1 MRQQE
6 SVNHGNIINCTTTV
20 ITAVVVLIFLFSC
33 SGGTDRAESDIV
45 ASDSTAVMST
55 YGVTTLISDS
65 GRISYKI
72 EAEEWSIFNKRRPPY
87 WSFEKGLYL
96 EKYDRNMNIEA
107 TVKCDTAY
115 YFNEDK
121 LWKLL
126 GNIDIKNSKNEK
138 FLVVSG
144 KGVIRFRHAL
154 GGEVMEYFV
163 SGDKLEVVDMR
174 YFRFSPKVRIRK
186 IFNLGR
192 KLLCTLRCFCF

>member
-138 FLVVSG
+138 FLTDTLYWDQG
-144 KGVIRFRHAL
+144 KEMIYSDAYIRI
-154 GGEVMEYFV
+154 EQ
-163 SGDKLEVVDMR
+163 GDQITEG
-174 YFRFSPKVRIRK
+174 YGFSSNQ
-186 IFNLGR
+186 NLSVWQIKNTKGIYAIE
-192 KLLCTLRCFCF
+192 K

>member
-72 EAEEWSIFNKRRPPY
+72 EAEEWSIFNKRKPPY

-138 FLVVSG
+138 FLTDTLYWDQG
-144 KGVIRFRHAL
+144 KEMIYSDAYIRI
-154 GGEVMEYFV
+154 EQ
-163 SGDKLEVVDMR
+163 GDQITEG
-174 YFRFSPKVRIRK
+174 YGFSSNQ
-186 IFNLGR
+186 NLSVWQIKNTKGIYAIEE
-192 KLLCTLRCFCF
+192 

>member
-72 EAEEWSIFNKRRPPY
+72 EAEEWSIFNKRRRPY

-138 FLVVSG
+138 FLTDTLYWDQG
-144 KGVIRFRHAL
+144 KEMIYSDAYIRI
-154 GGEVMEYFV
+154 EQ
-163 SGDKLEVVDMR
+163 GDQITEG
-174 YFRFSPKVRIRK
+174 YGFSSNQ
-186 IFNLGR
+186 NLSVWQIKNTKGIYAIEE
-192 KLLCTLRCFCF
+192 

>member
-33 SGGTDRAESDIV
+33 SGGTNRAESDIV

-138 FLVVSG
+138 FQTDTLYWDQG
-144 KGVIRFRHAL
+144 KEMIYSDAYIRI
-154 GGEVMEYFV
+154 EQ
-163 SGDKLEVVDMR
+163 GDQITEG
-174 YFRFSPKVRIRK
+174 YGFSSNQ
-186 IFNLGR
+186 NLSVWQIKNTKGIYAIEE
-192 KLLCTLRCFCF
+192 

>member
-33 SGGTDRAESDIV
+33 SGGADRAESDIV

-138 FLVVSG
+138 FLTDTLYWDQG
-144 KGVIRFRHAL
+144 KEMIYSDAYIRI
-154 GGEVMEYFV
+154 EQ
-163 SGDKLEVVDMR
+163 GDQITEG
-174 YFRFSPKVRIRK
+174 YGFSSNQ
-186 IFNLGR
+186 NLSVWQIKNTKGIYAIEE
-192 KLLCTLRCFCF
+192 

>member
-33 SGGTDRAESDIV
+33 SGGTNRAESDIV

-138 FLVVSG
+138 FLTDTLYWDQG
-144 KGVIRFRHAL
+144 KEMIYSDAYIRI
-154 GGEVMEYFV
+154 EQ
-163 SGDKLEVVDMR
+163 GDQITEG
-174 YFRFSPKVRIRK
+174 YGFSSNQ
-186 IFNLGR
+186 NLSVWQIKNTKGIYAIEE
-192 KLLCTLRCFCF
+192 